1 MERITFF
8 TDMINIKVFDSNFP
22 KIDKKLYQSIDIY
35 YIGYI
40 TIKKISLN
48 HLYLIIGEV
57 DGFIEEKMGGKY
69 LVFDS
74 TNENKEALKIYAE
87 LWNGIKM
94 KLRP

>member
-40 TIKKISLN
+40 TIEKISLN

-57 DGFIEEKMGGKY
+57 DGFIEEKNGG
-69 LVFDS
+69 
-74 TNENKEALKIYAE
+74 
-87 LWNGIKM
+87 
-94 KLRP
+94 